1 MKTFYTILSF
11 NIKPEINERLS
22 IALIMICGEK
32 VFFRYSPYKLFII
45 QKLTNK
51 ETHKATQTYLKLIE
65 EAVSSKKAFYSK
77 ADLLEI
83 KAESKYDRLFSEQYI
98 EYLSRYNNNLVSFTS
113 PNFIELE
120 GTDHLF
126 DLLYNKFIGDFDNEK
141 EQEQEQVKYI
151 ELLKKEFYP
160 RVKPY
165 FNIEKEI
172 TSTQFASL
180 ITSVKVDLMGKNE
193 IKVFGQSIDFEK
205 KNNSIEYTVGNLLQ
219 IKRAFPDAKQ
229 FVIGFEPNKNLEVNH
244 RIWENIRQISDFDY
258 VDISEVERI
267 TEYAIEH
274 GVTPLI

>member
-32 VFFRYSPYKLFII
+32 VFFRHSPYKLSII

-51 ETHKATQTYLKLIE
+51 ETLKATHTYLKLIE
-65 EAVSSKKAFYSK
+65 EAVYSKKAFYSK

>member
-32 VFFRYSPYKLFII
+32 VFFRYSPYKLSII

-51 ETHKATQTYLKLIE
+51 ETLKATQTYLKLIE
-65 EAVSSKKAFYSK
+65 EAVYSKKAFYSK

-126 DLLYNKFIGDFDNEK
+126 DLLYYKFIGDFDNEK

-193 IKVFGQSIDFEK
+193 ITVFGQSIDFEK

>member
-1 MKTFYTILSF
+1 MKTYYTILSF

-22 IALIMICGEK
+22 IGLIMIFGEK
-32 VFFRYSPYKLFII
+32 VFFRYSPYKLSII
-45 QKLTNK
+45 QKLTNR
-51 ETHKATQTYLKLIE
+51 ETLKATHTYLKLIE
-65 EAVSSKKAFYSK
+65 EAVASKRAFYSK
-77 ADLLEI
+77 DDLLEI

-113 PNFIELE
+113 PNFVELE

-126 DLLYNKFIGDFDNEK
+126 DFLYIKFIGDFDNEK
-141 EQEQEQVKYI
+141 EQEQVKHI

-160 RVKPY
+160 KVRTY
-165 FNIEKEI
+165 FNIEQEI
-172 TSTQFASL
+172 NSTQFPSL
-180 ITSVKVDLMGKNE
+180 ITPVKVDLMGKNE
-193 IKVFGQSIDFEK
+193 IEVFGQSIDFEK
-205 KNNSIEYTVGNLLQ
+205 KNYWIEYTIGNLLQ

-244 RIWENIRQISDFDY
+244 RIWENIRQISDFEY

>member
-32 VFFRYSPYKLFII
+32 VFFRYSPFKLFII

-51 ETHKATQTYLKLIE
+51 ETLKATHTYLKLIE
-65 EAVSSKKAFYSK
+65 EAVSSKRAFYSK

>member
-32 VFFRYSPYKLFII
+32 VFFRYSPYKLSII

-51 ETHKATQTYLKLIE
+51 ETLKATQTYLKLIE
-65 EAVSSKKAFYSK
+65 EAVYSKKAFYSK

-193 IKVFGQSIDFEK
+193 ITVFGQSIDFEK

>member
-32 VFFRYSPYKLFII
+32 VFFRHSPYKLSII

-51 ETHKATQTYLKLIE
+51 ETLKATHTYLKLIE
-65 EAVSSKKAFYSK
+65 EAVYSKKAFYSK

-258 VDISEVERI
+258 VDISDVERI

>member
-32 VFFRYSPYKLFII
+32 VFFRYSPYKLSII

-51 ETHKATQTYLKLIE
+51 ETLKATQTYLKLIE
-65 EAVSSKKAFYSK
+65 EAVYSKKAFYSK

-126 DLLYNKFIGDFDNEK
+126 DLLYYKFIGDFDNEK

-160 RVKPY
+160 RVKPH

-193 IKVFGQSIDFEK
+193 ITVFGQSIDFEK

>member
-32 VFFRYSPYKLFII
+32 VFFRYSPYKLSII

-51 ETHKATQTYLKLIE
+51 ETLKATQTYLKLIE
-65 EAVSSKKAFYSK
+65 EAVYSKKVFYSK

-193 IKVFGQSIDFEK
+193 ITVFGQSIDFEK

>member
-1 MKTFYTILSF
+1 MKTYYTILSF

-22 IALIMICGEK
+22 IGLIMIFGEK
-32 VFFRYSPYKLFII
+32 VFFRYSPYKLSII
-45 QKLTNK
+45 QKLTNR
-51 ETHKATQTYLKLIE
+51 ETLKATHTYLKLIE
-65 EAVSSKKAFYSK
+65 EAVASKRAFYSK
-77 ADLLEI
+77 DDLLEI

-113 PNFIELE
+113 PNFVELE

-126 DLLYNKFIGDFDNEK
+126 DFLYIKFIGDFDNEK
-141 EQEQEQVKYI
+141 EQEQVKHI
-151 ELLKKEFYP
+151 ELVKKEFYP
-160 RVKPY
+160 KIRTY
-165 FNIEKEI
+165 FNIEQEI
-172 TSTQFASL
+172 NSTQFSSL
-180 ITSVKVDLMGKNE
+180 ITPVKVDLMGKNE
-193 IKVFGQSIDFEK
+193 IEVFGQSIDFEK
-205 KNNSIEYTVGNLLQ
+205 KNYWIEYTIGNLLQ

-258 VDISEVERI
+258 VDTSEVERI